1 MSHALNHQIPVSQ
14 GVVPPETVLT
24 GHSLFHDFLFQLIL
38 CLQLA
43 KRSSSWVVKGKMIQ
57 VPLPTMAA
65 WLYACLSNKSQS
77 AGEGSLPSLSILLP
91 LLRYIQGTSA
101 NILSM
106 LNLPR
111 FWDDSLYPSWHLQSL
126 QIFPLVFSHLHLCE
140 WWSNNIP
147 WPRPWFSPPLF
158 NLWLP

>member
-77 AGEGSLPSLSILLP
+77 AGEGSLPSLSRPAPISP
-91 LLRYIQGTSA
+91 ETKGAGSSPTGGEG
-101 NILSM
+101 
-106 LNLPR
+106 
-111 FWDDSLYPSWHLQSL
+111 
-126 QIFPLVFSHLHLCE
+126 E
-140 WWSNNIP
+140 WAE
-147 WPRPWFSPPLF
+147 L
-158 NLWLP
+158 